1 MSTPATRMTAVMPS
15 MMLPFTLKVPMVQT
29 RITAAA
35 MLTRSGPFEIFEAL
49 KAQRSATSV

>member
-1 MSTPATRMTAVMPS
+1 MTAVMPS
-15 MMLPFTLKVPMVQT
+15 MMLPLKVPMVQT